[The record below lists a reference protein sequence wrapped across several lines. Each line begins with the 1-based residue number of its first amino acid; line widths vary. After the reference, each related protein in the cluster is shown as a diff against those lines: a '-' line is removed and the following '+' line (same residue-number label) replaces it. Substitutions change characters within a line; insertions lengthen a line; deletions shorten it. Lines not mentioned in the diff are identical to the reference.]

1 MGPYVGES
9 LEQTL
14 ARSRCHKGRLLYYF
28 PQKFRYIQ
36 QANIYS
42 IPKITCMENLL
53 LVVLVTLFI
62 NMFYRIT
69 TLIRGTVVH
78 DFYISTSE
86 SKIILVTSNMFL

>member
-1 MGPYVGES
+1 MKQGMGPYVGES

-42 IPKITCMENLL
+42 ISKITCMENLL
-53 LVVLVTLFI
+53 LVVALVT
-62 NMFYRIT
+62 R
-69 TLIRGTVVH
+69 VH
-78 DFYISTSE
+78 QYV
-86 SKIILVTSNMFL
+86 L